1 MTKVPAGIMVFV
13 VLHSFAVLI
22 FIIHAIISIPFILIT
37 LFDDFDLAGFAVLE
51 IFLSWIML
59 SISGAIVYGLVNRK
73 EWSRTFV
80 MALAGIS
87 MVVGFIDLV
96 SGNIFAVFV
105 IIIDGIIISY
115 MRKPHIIE
123 WFNV

>member
-22 FIIHAIISIPFILIT
+22 FIIHAIISIPFILVT
-37 LFDDFDLAGFAVLE
+37 LYDDSVFAGFAALE
-51 IFLSWIML
+51 IFWSWIML

-73 EWSRTFV
+73 QWSRTFV

-87 MVVGFIDLV
+87 LVVGFVDLA
-96 SGNIFAVFV
+96 SGNIFAVFA

-115 MRKPHIIE
+115 MSKPHIIE

>member
-80 MALAGIS
+80 MTLAGIS
-87 MVVGFIDLV
+87 LIVGFIDLV
-96 SGNIFAVFV
+96 SGNIFAVFA